1 MKVVRSSA
9 SRTGR
14 LYPQEMF
21 LALIFTRGWVDPR
34 GHGKV
39 GRSMSLKNPVTP
51 PGIDAGTVRLISHCL
66 KYYDTPDPNFI
77 CVSFSILT
85 FLCFYSLLFSSML
98 NSNFYWFLFDI
109 LKFVHLSFQNI
120 VLIALFVYV
129 AVLKQIKMRRLRQ
142 RLATTFEN

>member
-1 MKVVRSSA
+1 
-9 SRTGR
+9 
-14 LYPQEMF
+14 
-21 LALIFTRGWVDPR
+21 
-34 GHGKV
+34 
-39 GRSMSLKNPVTP
+39 
-51 PGIDAGTVRLISHCL
+51 
-66 KYYDTPDPNFI
+66 
-77 CVSFSILT
+77 
-85 FLCFYSLLFSSML
+85 ML